1 MREDS
6 RVLVIPAIDIMNGHC
21 VRLYRGD
28 FDQRTVYSDDPATIA
43 VDFARAGAERLHV
56 VDLDAARGAQ
66 DNRGVIEAVI
76 EAGLTVQVAGGVRT
90 SAQVE
95 TWIALGAGAVVM
107 GTAAVREPELL
118 AECANRFPAHV
129 MAALDV
135 RDGLPV
141 VSGWTETEP
150 LDISELIPRWNVLP
164 LAGMILTCTERDGTL
179 SGPDVETL
187 ARVLAMTRLP
197 VQYGGGIS
205 SLNDIRRVREA
216 GAAGVIIG
224 RSLYEGKL
232 SLEQALAL

>member
-1 MREDS
+1 
-6 RVLVIPAIDIMNGHC
+6 VLVIPAIDIMNGHC
-21 VRLYRGD
+21 VRLVRGD

-43 VDFARAGAERLHV
+43 IDFARAGAERLHV
-56 VDLDAARGAQ
+56 VDLDAARGEQ

-76 EAGLTVQVAGGVRT
+76 EAGPKIQVAGGVRT

-95 TWIALGAGAVVM
+95 SWIGAGAGSVVM
-107 GTAAVREPELL
+107 GTAAVREPQLL
-118 AECANRFPAHV
+118 ADCANRYPGHV

-135 RDGLPV
+135 RDGMPA

-164 LAGMILTCTERDGTL
+164 LAGIILTCTERDGTL
-179 SGPDVETL
+179 AGPDLATL
-187 ARVLAMTRLP
+187 ARVLAMTHLP
-197 VQYGGGIS
+197 VQYSGGIS

-216 GAAGVIIG
+216 GAAAVILG

>member
-1 MREDS
+1 M
-6 RVLVIPAIDIMNGHC
+6 LVIPAIDIMNGHC
-21 VRLYRGD
+21 VRLVRGD

-56 VDLDAARGAQ
+56 VDLDAARGGQ
-66 DNRGVIEAVI
+66 DNRPVIEAVI

-95 TWIALGAGAVVM
+95 AWIGAGAGAVVM

-118 AECANRFPAHV
+118 AECAHRFPAHV

-135 RDGLPV
+135 RDGMPA

-150 LDISELIPRWNVLP
+150 LEISELIPRWNVLP
-164 LAGMILTCTERDGTL
+164 LAGMILTCTDRDGTL
-179 SGPDVETL
+179 AGPDLETL
-187 ARVLAMTRLP
+187 ARVLTMTEMP
-197 VQYGGGIS
+197 VQYGGGVG
-205 SLNDIRRVREA
+205 SLSDIRHVRET
-216 GAAGVIIG
+216 GAAAVILG

>member
-1 MREDS
+1 
-6 RVLVIPAIDIMNGHC
+6 VIPAIDIMNGHC
-21 VRLYRGD
+21 VRLVRGD

-56 VDLDAARGAQ
+56 VDLDAARGEH
-66 DNRGVIEAVI
+66 DNRAVIEAVI
-76 EAGLTVQVAGGVRT
+76 EAGLTIQVAGGVRT

-95 TWIALGAGAVVM
+95 AWIGAGAGSVVM

-118 AECANRFPAHV
+118 AECAHRFPGHV

-135 RDGLPV
+135 RNGLPA

-150 LDISELIPRWNVLP
+150 LDISELVPRWNVLP
-164 LAGMILTCTERDGTL
+164 LAGIILTCTERDGTL
-179 SGPDVETL
+179 AGPDLETL
-187 ARVLAMTRLP
+187 ERVLGMTELP

-205 SLNDIRRVREA
+205 SLHDIRSVREA
-216 GAAGVIIG
+216 RAAGVILG

>member
-1 MREDS
+1 M
-6 RVLVIPAIDIMNGHC
+6 LVIPAIDIMNGHC
-21 VRLYRGD
+21 VRLVRGD

-56 VDLDAARGAQ
+56 VDLDAARGEH
-66 DNRGVIEAVI
+66 DNRTVIEAVI
-76 EAGLTVQVAGGVRT
+76 EAGLTIQVAGGNRT

-95 TWIALGAGAVVM
+95 AWISAGAGSVVM

-118 AECANRFPAHV
+118 AECAHSFPSHV

-135 RDGLPV
+135 RDGLPA

-164 LAGMILTCTERDGTL
+164 LAGIILTCTERDGTL
-179 SGPDVETL
+179 AGPDLATL
-187 ARVLAMTRLP
+187 ERVLGMTELP

-205 SLNDIRRVREA
+205 SLHDIRRVREA
-216 GAAGVIIG
+216 RAAGVILG

>member
-1 MREDS
+1 
-6 RVLVIPAIDIMNGHC
+6 VLVIPAIDIMNGQC
-21 VRLYRGD
+21 VRLVQGD

-43 VDFARAGAERLHV
+43 LDFARAGATRLHV
-56 VDLDAARGAQ
+56 VDLDAARGEQ
-66 DNRGVIEAVI
+66 DNRVVIERVI

-90 SAQVE
+90 AAQVE
-95 TWIALGAGAVVM
+95 AWIDAGAGAVVM
-107 GTAAVREPELL
+107 GTAAVRDPGLL
-118 AECANRFPAHV
+118 AECAKRYPAHL

-135 RDGLPV
+135 RGGQPA

-150 LDISELIPRWNVLP
+150 LDISVLIPRWNVLP
-164 LAGMILTCTERDGTL
+164 LAGLILTCTERDGTL

-187 ARVLAMTRLP
+187 ARVLTMTQLP

-205 SLNDIRRVREA
+205 SLNDIRKVREA
-216 GAAGVIIG
+216 GAAGVILG

>member
-1 MREDS
+1 
-6 RVLVIPAIDIMNGHC
+6 
-21 VRLYRGD
+21 
-28 FDQRTVYSDDPATIA
+28 
-43 VDFARAGAERLHV
+43 
-56 VDLDAARGAQ
+56 
-66 DNRGVIEAVI
+66 
-76 EAGLTVQVAGGVRT
+76 
-90 SAQVE
+90 
-95 TWIALGAGAVVM
+95 M

>member
-1 MREDS
+1 MTLRRS
-6 RVLVIPAIDIMNGHC
+6 RWTSRA
-21 VRLYRGD
+21 
-28 FDQRTVYSDDPATIA
+28 Q
-43 VDFARAGAERLHV
+43 ARN
-56 VDLDAARGAQ
+56 ARGEL
-66 DNRGVIEAVI
+66 DNRAVIEAVI
-76 EAGLTVQVAGGVRT
+76 EAGLTIQVAGGIRT

-95 TWIALGAGAVVM
+95 AWISAGAGSVVM

-118 AECANRFPAHV
+118 AECAHSFPSHV

-135 RDGLPV
+135 RDGLPA

-164 LAGMILTCTERDGTL
+164 LAGIILTCTERDGTL
-179 SGPDVETL
+179 AGPDLATL
-187 ARVLAMTRLP
+187 ERVLGMTELP

-205 SLNDIRRVREA
+205 SLHDIRRVREA
-216 GAAGVIIG
+216 RAAGVILG

>member
-1 MREDS
+1 
-6 RVLVIPAIDIMNGHC
+6 VLVIPAIDIMNGHC